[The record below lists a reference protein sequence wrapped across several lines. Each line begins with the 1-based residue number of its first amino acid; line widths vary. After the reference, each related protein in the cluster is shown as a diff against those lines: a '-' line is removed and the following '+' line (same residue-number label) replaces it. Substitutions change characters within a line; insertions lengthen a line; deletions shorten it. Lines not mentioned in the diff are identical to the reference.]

1 MEVLLLKTIGKFK
14 AGINK
19 VTNGFGRYLI
29 RTKKALSCSPEN
41 IAFFNANQ
49 EIYKKEQA
57 EFDKTVGELCKQL
70 DNKFIFIISP
80 VNETGNLYGS
90 IQPKQLVEEIKKQL
104 DNNSMITNSIIVAN
118 KILKPGIF
126 TVLLQ
131 FNKDNIAKV
140 NVVIGNNDNVVKE
153 MYLSHINP
161 EKTEEFKAP
170 VKKKVVEVHKDEP
183 KAEEK
188 TEEKIEETTASGSEE

>member
-19 VTNGFGRYLI
+19 VANGFGRYLI
-29 RTKKALSCSPEN
+29 NNKKALSCSPEN

-49 EIYKKEQA
+49 EIYKKEQ
-57 EFDKTVGELCKQL
+57 EMFDSTVKDLCQKI
-70 DNKFIFIISP
+70 DNKFIFIVSP

-104 DNNSMITNSIIVAN
+104 ENSPMITNSIIIAN

-131 FNKDNIAKV
+131 FNKEHVAKINI
-140 NVVIGNNDNVVKE
+140 VIGNNDNVIKE
-153 MYLSHINP
+153 MYLTHITP
-161 EKTEEFKAP
+161 EKADTSIPKI
-170 VKKKVVEVHKDEP
+170 KNKKVVEIHSEN
-183 KAEEK
+183 AEETAPK
-188 TEEKIEETTASGSEE
+188 SEVADEKDGE